1 MKRVLWVCNIMLP
14 VIAEELGLPY
24 SNREGWLSGIFQ
36 QLLEEKEKQ
45 IELGICFPVTSLPDQ
60 LKGQGNKPFRVKGV
74 PCYGLVENLN
84 TPEVYD
90 ASLEDRFSEILADF
104 QPDMIHIFGTEFPH
118 ALAAVKV
125 FDKPEKTLVGIQG
138 LCGEIAK
145 AYMAG
150 LPEKVQGSV
159 TFRDLLRQD
168 SIRQQQEKFEARGR
182 QEAEIIRG
190 TGNITGRTVFD
201 KAGTAK
207 MNPKAQYFHMNETM
221 RREFYTGQWDAK
233 ACEPYSIFL
242 SQGDYPL
249 KGMHFALEALAK
261 LLPRFPE
268 AKLYVA
274 GNSIIE
280 QKNFKQKLKL
290 SAYGKYLLQ
299 IISRYHLE
307 DKVIVTG
314 KLTAEEMK
322 QQFLKSSVFICPSVL
337 ENSPNTVGEAMLLGV
352 PVVASQT
359 GGIPDMIKDGEEG
372 LLVPVG
378 DVDKLAEAIAAMWT
392 EDAGNDG
399 EQQTDCG
406 GDSKPQ
412 EAGRKKAEDTLAKRL
427 SHAAARRAR
436 ITHDGNANYKRLLE
450 IYDSILNQE

>member
-1 MKRVLWVCNIMLP
+1 MKRVLWICNIMLP

-24 SNREGWLSGIFQ
+24 SNREGWLSGIFW

-45 IELGICFPVTSLPDQ
+45 IELGICFPVTSLVQQ
-60 LKGQGNKPFRVKGV
+60 LQGQGHKPFWVRGV
-74 PCYGLVENLN
+74 PCYGFVENLN

-90 ASLEDRFSEILADF
+90 PSLEDRFAEILADF
-104 QPDMIHIFGTEFPH
+104 QPDMIHVFGTEFPH
-118 ALAAVKV
+118 ALAAVKT
-125 FDKPEKTLVGIQG
+125 FHKPEKTLVGIQG

-150 LPEKVQGSV
+150 LPEKVQSSV
-159 TFRDLLRQD
+159 TFRDLLRKD

-182 QEAEIIRG
+182 QEAEIIKG
-190 TGNITGRTVFD
+190 TGNITGRTAFD
-201 KAGTAK
+201 KEETAK
-207 MNPKAQYFHMNETM
+207 INPKARYFHMNETM
-221 RREFYTGQWDAK
+221 RREFYTGQWDAET
-233 ACEPYSIFL
+233 CEPYSIFL

-249 KGMHFALEALAK
+249 KGMHFALEALAGLIPK
-261 LLPRFPE
+261 FPK

-280 QKNFKQKLKL
+280 QKSLKQKLKL

-299 IISRYHLE
+299 VIRRYQLE

-314 KLTAEEMK
+314 RLTAEEMK

-352 PVVASQT
+352 PVVASQA
-359 GGIPDMIKDGEEG
+359 GGIPDMIQHEEEG

-378 DVDKLAEAIAAMWT
+378 DADKLAEAICRMWT
-392 EDAGNDG
+392 ENVSNDG
-399 EQQTDCG
+399 KQQESGSEIT
-406 GDSKPQ
+406 
-412 EAGRKKAEDTLAKRL
+412 EETLANRC
-427 SHAAARRAR
+427 SRAAAERAR
-436 ITHDGNANYKRLLE
+436 ITHDGNANYQRLLE